1 MELYIRAGMKRF
13 KNIISLAFLLL
24 MSSAYAED
32 PGVFFIKP
40 SNGDV
45 VDKTFEVVFGISGMT
60 LAPAGTY
67 DSGTGHHHLIIDAP
81 LPDLSMPVPANTQY
95 LHFGKG
101 QDKTMITLEPGK
113 HKLQMILGDGNHIP
127 HSPPIYS
134 EIIEIEVKP

>member
-1 MELYIRAGMKRF
+1 MKRF

-67 DSGTGHHHLIIDAP
+67 NNGTGHHHLIIDAP
-81 LPDLSMPVPANTQY
+81 LPNLSMPVPATKQY
-95 LHFGKG
+95 LHFGKA
-101 QDKTMITLEPGK
+101 QDRTMITLDPGK
-113 HKLQMILGDGNHIP
+113 HRLQMILGDGNHIP

>member
-24 MSSAYAED
+24 VSSAYAED
-32 PGVFFIKP
+32 YRVFFIKP

>member
-1 MELYIRAGMKRF
+1 MKQF

-24 MSSAYAED
+24 VSSAYAED
-32 PGVFFIKP
+32 PRVFFIKP

-101 QDKTMITLEPGK
+101 QDKTMLTLEPGK

>member
-1 MELYIRAGMKRF
+1 MGLYFRAGMKRF

-32 PGVFFIKP
+32 PRVFFIKP
-40 SNGDV
+40 SNGDLV
-45 VDKTFEVVFGISGMT
+45 EKTFEVVFGISGMT

-67 DSGTGHHHLIIDAP
+67 DSGTGHHHLIIDSP
-81 LPDLSMPVPANTQY
+81 LPDLSMPVPANKQY

-101 QDKTMITLEPGK
+101 QDRTILTLEPGK

>member
-1 MELYIRAGMKRF
+1 MGLYFRAGMKRF
-13 KNIISLAFLLL
+13 TNIISLAFLLL
-24 MSSAYAED
+24 MSSVYAGD
-32 PGVFFIKP
+32 SRVFFIKP

-101 QDKTMITLEPGK
+101 QDKTMITLEPGN

>member
-1 MELYIRAGMKRF
+1 MELYFRTGMKQF

-24 MSSAYAED
+24 VSSVYAED
-32 PGVFFIKP
+32 SRVFFINP

-81 LPDLSMPVPANTQY
+81 LPDLSMPVPANKQY

>member
-1 MELYIRAGMKRF
+1 MGLYFRAGMKRF
-13 KNIISLAFLLL
+13 TNIISLAFLLL
-24 MSSAYAED
+24 MSSVYAGD
-32 PGVFFIKP
+32 SRVFFIKP

>member
-1 MELYIRAGMKRF
+1 MELYFRTGMKRF
-13 KNIISLAFLLL
+13 KNIFSLAFLLL
-24 MSSAYAED
+24 VSSAYAED
-32 PGVFFIKP
+32 PRVFFIKP

>member
-1 MELYIRAGMKRF
+1 M
-13 KNIISLAFLLL
+13 
-24 MSSAYAED
+24 
-32 PGVFFIKP
+32 
-40 SNGDV
+40 

-101 QDKTMITLEPGK
+101 QDKTMLTLEPGK

-134 EIIEIEVKP
+134 EVIEIEVKP

>member
-1 MELYIRAGMKRF
+1 MELYFRVGMKQF

-24 MSSAYAED
+24 VSSAYAED
-32 PGVFFIKP
+32 SRVFFIKP

-67 DSGTGHHHLIIDAP
+67 NSGTGHHHLIIDAP

-101 QDKTMITLEPGK
+101 QDKTMLTLEPGK

>member
-1 MELYIRAGMKRF
+1 MELYIRVGMKRF

-32 PGVFFIKP
+32 PRVFFIKP

-67 DSGTGHHHLIIDAP
+67 NNGTGHHHLIIDAP

-101 QDKTMITLEPGK
+101 QDKTIITLEPGK

>member
-1 MELYIRAGMKRF
+1 MA
-13 KNIISLAFLLL
+13 
-24 MSSAYAED
+24 SSVYAED
-32 PGVFFIKP
+32 SRVFFIKP

-101 QDKTMITLEPGK
+101 QDKTMLTLEPGK

>member
-1 MELYIRAGMKRF
+1 MKRF

-32 PGVFFIKP
+32 PRVFFIKP

-101 QDKTMITLEPGK
+101 QDKTMLTLEPGK

>member
-1 MELYIRAGMKRF
+1 MGLYFRAGMKRF

-67 DSGTGHHHLIIDAP
+67 NNGTGHHHLIIDAP
-81 LPDLSMPVPANTQY
+81 LPNLSMPVPATKQY
-95 LHFGKG
+95 LHFGKA
-101 QDKTMITLEPGK
+101 QDRTMITLDPGK
-113 HKLQMILGDGNHIP
+113 HRLQMILGDGNHIP

>member
-1 MELYIRAGMKRF
+1 MGLYFRAGMKRF

-32 PGVFFIKP
+32 PRVFFIKP

-95 LHFGKG
+95 LHFGKA